1 MGNPGEDQK
10 FRGGGNVTRSHA
22 YVKFVACFESDILF
36 LRLGGKL
43 VKNVTLTVIFS
54 VSRERI
60 DTRKTLKLGETR
72 YEMELS
78 DPVVSARISGAFV
91 IGGKKN

>member
-1 MGNPGEDQK
+1 MGEKSVTVFSFSLRVRECRSMAMAMAKVQQIADQTRKPKMGNPGEDQK

-43 VKNVTLTVIFS
+43 VQNVTLS
-54 VSRERI
+54 Q
-60 DTRKTLKLGETR
+60 
-72 YEMELS
+72 
-78 DPVVSARISGAFV
+78 
-91 IGGKKN
+91 